1 MTESKKPKTGAG
13 EQMVLLYGWKKK
25 KIFFMLALSNH
36 DMYIDS

>member
-25 KIFFMLALSNH
+25 KNLFYACIIKS
-36 DMYIDS
+36 